1 MDLKDLSSK
10 NLQKTTIYNLA
21 SFLTSFEIQRYCHNE
36 VRFNGVY
43 YRDNLL
49 DKIKDGAFITNLD
62 EYSDIGTDWIALYKL
77 NNGITYFDSFAI
89 EHIPKQIKRF
99 IGNKICKEI
108 MLKYKHMIQ

>member
-21 SFLTSFEIQRYCHNE
+21 SSLTSFEVQRYCHNE

-89 EHIPKQIKRF
+89 EHIPNKLNVLLVIKYA
-99 IGNKICKEI
+99 KK
-108 MLKYKHMIQ
+108 

>member
-10 NLQKTTIYNLA
+10 NLQKATIYNLA
-21 SFLTSFEIQRYCHNE
+21 SSLTSFEIQRYCHNE
-36 VRFNGVY
+36 VRFDGVY

-62 EYSDIGTDWIALYKL
+62 EYSDIGSDWIALPKL

-89 EHIPKQIKRF
+89 EHIPKQIKCF
-99 IGNKICKEI
+99 LAI
-108 MLKYKHMIQ
+108 KYAKK